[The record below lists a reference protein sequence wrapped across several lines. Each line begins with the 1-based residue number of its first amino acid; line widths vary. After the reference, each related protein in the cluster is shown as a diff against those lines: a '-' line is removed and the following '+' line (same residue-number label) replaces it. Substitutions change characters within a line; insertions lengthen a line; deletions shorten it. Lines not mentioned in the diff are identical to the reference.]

1 MDTHAQSALLQQT
14 KTSIAGLVIMMGVV
28 IGAMVFV
35 PGLASA
41 ALHAQIQTWSLPA
54 GRANC
59 TYSAKQTPRLSGAV
73 ISGNL
78 RDSCQGM
85 PTMNGTS
92 KDAWVAEGTFTST
105 LPRTAFPV

>member
-1 MDTHAQSALLQQT
+1 MDTHAQSALH
-14 KTSIAGLVIMMGVV
+14 KIKASIAELVIMMRVV

-41 ALHAQIQTWSLPA
+41 ALHAQIQTWSFPA
-54 GRANC
+54 GRTNC
-59 TYSAKQTPRLSGAV
+59 THSAKQTPRLSGAV
-73 ISGNL
+73 FSGNL